1 MLGKFVRVK
10 VTTPIFSTDENGI
23 TYQLNF
29 GEIDLVTS
37 RGRKK
42 LHAFVLGI
50 NHPVATF
57 DGRVNATCE
66 KDGETYY
73 LVAPKS
79 KRFIIHDIAD
89 ALEFFQPDDITCL
102 YERSCGAIV
111 FRKIN
116 DEYRYLIIK
125 NKRSA
130 HWSFP
135 KGHVEIGETDEQ
147 TAMREVLEESG
158 LHIEIIPGF
167 MATSDY
173 LIQGRVEKQVN
184 IYAARTTDINTK
196 IQESEIEDYSW
207 LTFESAIKRLK
218 FENDRK
224 ILSDARNF
232 LLSQGLVE

>member
-10 VTTPIFSTDENGI
+10 VTTPIGTADSAGLI
-23 TYQLNF
+23 YKLNY
-29 GEIDLVTS
+29 GDIDLVTS
-37 RGRKK
+37 SGRRK

-50 NHPVATF
+50 DHPVTTF

-66 KDGETYY
+66 KNGETYY

-79 KRFIIHDIAD
+79 RRYIVHDISE
-89 ALEFFQPDDITCL
+89 ALAFFEPENITCL

-116 DEYRYLIIK
+116 DEYRYLVIK
-125 NKRSA
+125 NKRSV

-135 KGHVEIGETDEQ
+135 KGHVEQGETDED
-147 TAMREVLEESG
+147 TALREVLEESG

-167 MATSDY
+167 KTTSQY
-173 LIQGRVEKQVN
+173 QIQGRVEKTVN
-184 IYAARTTDINTK
+184 IYVAKTDDTNTI

-207 LTFESAIKRLK
+207 LTYEAALKRLR
-218 FENDRK
+218 FDNDKK
-224 ILSDARNF
+224 ILTEARDS
-232 LLSQGLVE
+232 LISKGLVE

>member
-10 VTTPIFSTDENGI
+10 VTTPIFSTDENGL
-23 TYQLNF
+23 TYKLNY

-42 LHAFVLGI
+42 LRAFVLGI

-184 IYAARTTDINTK
+184 IYTARTTDINTK

-232 LLSQGLVE
+232 LISQGLVE